1 MQFYNKIMT
10 WFWLFMGF
18 VSSVI
23 VTYMGIKQGFGI
35 WLVYYTFSI
44 VSFGMYFLRR
54 WMTKRM
60 EKHVAWLEEQKRSE
74 NRS

>member
-1 MQFYNKIMT
+1 MQLYNKVMS
-10 WFWLFMGF
+10 WFWLLVGVASFI
-18 VSSVI
+18 I

-35 WLVYYTFSI
+35 WLFYYTFS
-44 VSFGMYFLRR
+44 VVAFGMFFLRR

-60 EKHVAWLEEQKRSE
+60 EKHMAWLEEQKKQE